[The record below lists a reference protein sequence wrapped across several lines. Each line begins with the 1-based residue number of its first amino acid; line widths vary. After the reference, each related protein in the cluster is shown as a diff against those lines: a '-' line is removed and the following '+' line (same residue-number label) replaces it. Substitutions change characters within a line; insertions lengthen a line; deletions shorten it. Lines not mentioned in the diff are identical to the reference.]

1 VIFDKKR
8 CRVLWNS
15 KEKPY
20 LTLSLSHNKI
30 EHISRET
37 MEHLNRLVTDLYLSN
52 NPLKEKTQSSL
63 LKIMGEKANPDRPD
77 PFCTHNN

>member
-1 VIFDKKR
+1 
-8 CRVLWNS
+8 
-15 KEKPY
+15 
-20 LTLSLSHNKI
+20 
-30 EHISRET
+30 